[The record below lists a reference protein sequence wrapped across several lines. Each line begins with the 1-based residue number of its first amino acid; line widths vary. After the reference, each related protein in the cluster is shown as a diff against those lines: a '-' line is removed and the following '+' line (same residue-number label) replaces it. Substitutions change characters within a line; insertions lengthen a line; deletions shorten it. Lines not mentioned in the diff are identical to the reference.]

1 MRVRVSGAHRAF
13 GGSFQRSRRS
23 VPIGTMHR
31 LNLLRLLPHVPTDPP
46 FWAIGEIIGQPA
58 KNVASPQ
65 NLCSRLPG
73 PCIVSRSVPRSS
85 QPRSSQKQCDGLR
98 TRGRSGRHVSAANG
112 GIEHLLR
119 GLWGPERQTADA
131 IATFPDALY
140 SGTPSKRTPQ
150 TANYPS
156 AAYRTPASGTRFTA
170 SRRPHHARDLS
181 HCCEFI
187 TMRWVADMRPIR
199 PRPIRTGR

>member
-1 MRVRVSGAHRAF
+1 MRVRVSGARGVCACVRVSGAHRAF

-73 PCIVSRSVPRSS
+73 PCPVLRPVH
-85 QPRSSQKQCDGLR
+85 RSSQKRCDGLR
-98 TRGRSGRHVSAANG
+98 TDFHPPGIPQAQRCLSLALPRPARGTLGGKAQHFQRSLCQRCLS
-112 GIEHLLR
+112 L
-119 GLWGPERQTADA
+119 
-131 IATFPDALY
+131 AL
-140 SGTPSKRTPQ
+140 
-150 TANYPS
+150 
-156 AAYRTPASGTRFTA
+156 
-170 SRRPHHARDLS
+170 RRPVRPTVGDS
-181 HCCEFI
+181 
-187 TMRWVADMRPIR
+187 VVGNRPILLQR
-199 PRPIRTGR
+199 CLLLALPRPARGALGGKAQHFQQSLS